1 MTATLEVLACPAPA
15 SVQDLGRPG
24 YRHLGVPLSG
34 ALDPHW
40 LQIGNALVG
49 NPLDA
54 ACLEMRLAGPQLL
67 ARTDCVFAIAGDVDA
82 RLISGDGSR
91 PVATWRSHR
100 LRVGEH
106 LRIAAVKSG
115 VAYLAL
121 AGGIAANSLLGSRS
135 SYLRAGMGEE
145 MCPGTLLKVGAGAT
159 AILQRMTPPFP
170 PDTGMLRVMAGPQ
183 RDHFSDAAWESLL
196 GAEFTVS
203 READR
208 MGLRLHGP
216 RLAHATPA
224 AADIVSDAVTPG
236 VIQVPGDGSAI
247 VLLADGQ
254 TVGGYPKIAVVI
266 GADLRRLGH
275 LLPGQVLR
283 FSVVSLDKALE
294 ARRHAMHELA
304 RQLQGITPV
313 REEPDLQALYSA
325 NLIDGVV
332 NADACD

>member
-1 MTATLEVLACPAPA
+1 MNAALELLACPAPA
-15 SVQDLGRPG
+15 SIQDLGRAG
-24 YRHLGVPLSG
+24 FRHLGVPLSG

-40 LQIGNALVG
+40 LRIANALVD
-49 NPLDA
+49 NPPDA
-54 ACLEMRLAGPQLL
+54 ACIEMRLAGPQVL
-67 ARTDCVFAIAGDVDA
+67 AHQDCIFAIAGEVDA
-82 RLISGDGSR
+82 RLGGNDGSR
-91 PVATWRSHR
+91 PIAAWRSHH
-100 LRVGEH
+100 LRAGEQ
-106 LRIAAVKSG
+106 LRIAAVRSG

-121 AGGIAANSLLGSRS
+121 AGGVAVPRLLGSRS
-135 SYLRAGMGEE
+135 SYLRAGLGEVLAT
-145 MCPGTLLKVGAGAT
+145 GTRLKVGAGGT
-159 AILQRMTPPFP
+159 ALLQRMTPAAT
-170 PDTGMLRVMAGPQ
+170 PDTGMLRIIPGPQ
-183 RDHFSDAAWESLL
+183 RDHFTEAAWQSLL
-196 GAEFTVS
+196 DAEFEVS

-216 RLAHATPA
+216 RLAHASLD

-247 VLLADGQ
+247 ILLADGQ

-275 LLPGQVLR
+275 LLPGQRLR
-283 FSVVSLDKALE
+283 FAAVSLEEALE
-294 ARRHAMHELA
+294 ARRQAAHELA
-304 RQLQGITPV
+304 CQIQGIAPI

>member
-1 MTATLEVLACPAPA
+1 MTATLEILSCPAPA

-40 LQIGNALVG
+40 LQIANALVA
-49 NPLDA
+49 NPPGA
-54 ACLEMRLAGPQLL
+54 AGLEMRLAGPHLL
-67 ARTDCVFAIAGDVDA
+67 AREDCVFAIAGDVDA
-82 RLISGDGSR
+82 RLLDGNGSR
-91 PVATWRSHR
+91 PVAAWRSHR
-100 LRVGEH
+100 LRAGEQV
-106 LRIAAVKSG
+106 RVAAVKSG

-121 AGGIAANSLLGSRS
+121 AGGIAATALLGSRS
-135 SYLRAGMGEE
+135 SYLRAGLGEE
-145 MCPGTLLKVGAGAT
+145 VLPGTLLKVGAGGT
-159 AILQRMTPPFP
+159 VILQRMVPPP
-170 PDTGMLRVMAGPQ
+170 SPAVDTLRVMAGPQ
-183 RDHFSDAAWESLL
+183 RDHFVDAAWENLL
-196 GAEFTVS
+196 GAEFEVS

-208 MGLRLHGP
+208 MGLRLRGP
-216 RLAHATPA
+216 RLAHVTPES
-224 AADIVSDAVTPG
+224 ADIVSDAVSPG
-236 VIQVPGDGSAI
+236 AIQVPGDGSAI

-275 LLPGQVLR
+275 LLPGQRLR
-283 FSVVSLDKALE
+283 FSAVSLDDALA
-294 ARRHAMHELA
+294 ARRQAARELSL
-304 RQLQGITPV
+304 QLQGVTPV